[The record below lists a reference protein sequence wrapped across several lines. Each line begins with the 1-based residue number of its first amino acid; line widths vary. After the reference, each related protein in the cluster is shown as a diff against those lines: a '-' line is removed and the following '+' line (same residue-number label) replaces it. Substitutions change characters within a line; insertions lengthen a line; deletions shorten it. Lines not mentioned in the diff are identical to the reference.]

1 MTTIFHNAQISNDK
15 LREIILKN
23 PQTLLPGLSFIDLQ
37 MSADEAG
44 IIDFLGVDTNGRMV
58 LVNFDVKA
66 NDQMLIDILAQ
77 IQWLKKNQG
86 LIKRLFF
93 SENVDFEKSPQIV
106 LVGPVF
112 SNKLQSA
119 VKQISDK
126 DIKLFNFKYIVSKS
140 DDAIIFDEIFSQN
153 KIADAQSLRNK
164 ILTEQPKEVVE
175 SPVFSQKEPLIEKP
189 ALGLKNSENIKKEKS
204 PLYDV
209 ITLTPEEIAEFM
221 DFDVALEQNQTSE

>member
-37 MSADEAG
+37 MSTDESEV
-44 IIDFLGVDTNGRMV
+44 IDFLGVDTNGRMV
-58 LVNFDVKA
+58 IVNFDVNP
-66 NDQMLIDILAQ
+66 NDQMLIDVLSQ

-93 SENVDFEKSPQIV
+93 SESVDFDKSLQIV
-106 LVGPVF
+106 LVSPVF
-112 SNKLQSA
+112 SSKLQSA
-119 VKQISDK
+119 VRQLSDK
-126 DIKLFNFKYIVSKS
+126 DIKLFSFKYIVSQS
-140 DDAIIFDEIFSQN
+140 DDAIIFDEIFSHI
-153 KIADAQSLRNK
+153 KTADSRSLKNQSLD
-164 ILTEQPKEVVE
+164 EQAKKAAEC
-175 SPVFSQKEPLIEKP
+175 SVFFQKEQIVKNPGLGFEK
-189 ALGLKNSENIKKEKS
+189 SEELKKEQA

-221 DFDVALEQNQTSE
+221 DVEAALDQNQVSE